1 MVVTGDRDSLQ
12 LVSDDVTV
20 LYPRKGVS
28 ELTRFTPE
36 AVVEKYG
43 LTPQQY
49 PDFAALRG
57 DPSDNLPGI
66 PGVGEKTATKWIAE
80 YGSLQALV
88 DHVDTVKG
96 KVGDALRANLSHV
109 VLNRELTDL
118 VRDVPLAQTPDTLR
132 MQPWDR
138 DQIHRLFDDLEFRV
152 LRDRLFDTL
161 ASADPEVDEG
171 FDVRGGALEP
181 GELAAWLAEHSA
193 GSRFGMAVV
202 GTHLAFDGDATA
214 LAIVAADGDGRY
226 LDTADLTSGRRGGA
240 RRRGWPMPAVPK
252 ALHEAKL
259 AMHDL
264 EGRGWTLRGVTSDT
278 ALAAYLVRPGQRSFA
293 LDDLSLRYLKRELR
307 ADNPEQQQLSLLDDS
322 DGVDDQAVQTSIL
335 RASAVMDLADAL
347 DEELA
352 RIDSASLLGEMELP
366 VQRVLA
372 EMETA
377 GIAVDLGQ
385 LSELQSEFADQI
397 RDAAEAAYAV
407 IGKQINLGS
416 PKQLQVVLF
425 DELEMPKTKRTKTG
439 YTTDA
444 DALQSLFDKTGHPF
458 LQHLLAH
465 RDATRLKVTVDGLL
479 NSVASDG
486 RIHTTFNQ
494 TIAATGR
501 LSSTEP
507 NLQNIPIRTEAG
519 RRIRDAF
526 VVGKGFAELMT
537 ADYSQI
543 EMRIM
548 AHLSKDEGLI
558 EAFNT
563 GEDLHSFVASR
574 AFSVPID
581 EVTAELRRRVK
592 AMSYGLAYGLSAY
605 GLAAQLKISTEEA
618 KVQMEQY
625 FDRFGG
631 VRDYLRD
638 VVDQA
643 RKDGYTSTVFGRRR
657 YLPELDSSN
666 RNVREAAERA
676 ALNAPIQGSAADI
689 IKVAMIEV
697 DKAIK
702 DAGLTSRML
711 LQVHDELLFE
721 VAPGERDQVESA
733 GARQDGRRLPAG
745 RAAGGVGRIRPQLG
759 LRGALE
765 RRTESS
771 QGLQS
776 RRAGP
781 RSVHGVGLLGQQ
793 RVHPQVTEAAVD
805 AVPDEGQLHHLG
817 GEGLHGL
824 GRGFSAGPRRL
835 RYRCLAWADRAEPGR
850 LVGCHQA
857 RRHHAGQL
865 LGDDALLLRRLAT
878 PSVIA
883 SPKTGIIQSTYTPKY
898 APTPSSDE
906 PFHSP
911 VHDHRADVAE
921 QQAAAL
927 ARALRCCSANHT
939 PMPNNVVN
947 SEWANGPMIS
957 RIAAVSSESLT
968 VSPSGDVEDVL
979 QPGEPP
985 PDQPGVHQAVGQRI
999 ELVAAPAGHHEQE
1012 EQPLGRLFCH
1022 RRAEHDRD
1030 RADRLRRARI
1040 DCGLDDELQYRRDHD
1055 RHRCAPQEGQHQQPR
1070 RFGFPPVEPEIGQ
1083 HDDRH
1088 GDAGQNE
1095 PDRRPDGVEGGQHD
1109 QDQAGDGAQKDHH
1122 SKWRPDLADFLLNRR
1137 IRRNELKWLL
1147 RRTGISHQSRV
1158 AGWASPIGP
1167 GLSSV
1172 CTVE

>member
-1 MVVTGDRDSLQ
+1 MLLDGNSLAYRAFYALPAENFKTQGGLTTNAVYGFTAMLINLLRDEQPSHIAAAFDVSRQTFRVDKYPEYKAGRSATPDEFRGQIDITKEVLVALGITVLAEAGFEADDLIATLATQAEDEGYRVLVVTGDRDSLQ

-43 LTPQQY
+43 LTPTQY

-66 PGVGEKTATKWIAE
+66 PGVGEKTASKWIIE

-88 DHVDTVKG
+88 DNVDAVKG
-96 KVGDALRANLSHV
+96 KVGDALRANLSSV

-118 VRDVPLAQTPDTLR
+118 VKDVPLAQTPDTLR

-138 DQIHRLFDDLEFRV
+138 DHIHRLFDDLEFRV
-152 LRDRLFDTL
+152 LRDRLFETL
-161 ASADPEVDEG
+161 ASADPEVDQG
-171 FDVRGGALEP
+171 FDVRGGALES
-181 GELAAWLAEHSA
+181 GELAGWLSAHSD
-193 GSRFGMAVV
+193 GNRFGMAVV
-202 GTHLAFDGDATA
+202 GTHLAFDADATA

-226 LDTADLTSGRRGGA
+226 LDTATLHPDDEAALASWLADAGQ
-240 RRRGWPMPAVPK
+240 PK

-259 AMHDL
+259 AMHDI
-264 EGRGWTLRGVTSDT
+264 EGRGWKLAGVTSDT

-322 DGVDDQAVQTSIL
+322 DGVDDQAVQTVIL

-352 RIDSASLLGEMELP
+352 RIDSSALLGNMELP
-366 VQRVLA
+366 VQRALA

-377 GIAVDLGQ
+377 GIAVDLK
-385 LSELQSEFADQI
+385 LLAELQSEFANQI

-501 LSSTEP
+501 LSSTDP
-507 NLQNIPIRTEAG
+507 NLQNIPIRTDAG

-526 VVGKGFAELMT
+526 VVGKGSRGDFAELMT

-548 AHLSKDEGLI
+548 AHLSQDEGVL

-581 EVTAELRRRVK
+581 EVTPELRRRVK

-625 FDRFGG
+625 FARFGG
-631 VRDYLRD
+631 VRDYLHE

-643 RKDGYTSTVFGRRR
+643 RKDGYTSTVLGRRR
-657 YLPELDSSN
+657 YLPELDSTN
-666 RNVREAAERA
+666 RQVREAAERA

-689 IKVAMIEV
+689 IKVAMINV
-697 DKAIK
+697 DNALK
-702 DAGLTSRML
+702 DAGLKSRML

-721 VAPGERDQVESA
+721 VAPGERDEVE
-733 GARQDGRRLPAG
+733 
-745 RAAGGVGRIRPQLG
+745 
-759 LRGALE
+759 
-765 RRTESS
+765 
-771 QGLQS
+771 
-776 RRAGP
+776 
-781 RSVHGVGLLGQQ
+781 
-793 RVHPQVTEAAVD
+793 
-805 AVPDEGQLHHLG
+805 
-817 GEGLHGL
+817 
-824 GRGFSAGPRRL
+824 
-835 RYRCLAWADRAEPGR
+835 
-850 LVGCHQA
+850 
-857 RRHHAGQL
+857 
-865 LGDDALLLRRLAT
+865 
-878 PSVIA
+878 
-883 SPKTGIIQSTYTPKY
+883 K
-898 APTPSSDE
+898 
-906 PFHSP
+906 
-911 VHDHRADVAE
+911 
-921 QQAAAL
+921 L
-927 ARALRCCSANHT
+927 AREQMGNAYPLDVPLEVSVGFGRSWDSAAH
-939 PMPNNVVN
+939 
-947 SEWANGPMIS
+947 
-957 RIAAVSSESLT
+957 
-968 VSPSGDVEDVL
+968 
-979 QPGEPP
+979 
-985 PDQPGVHQAVGQRI
+985 
-999 ELVAAPAGHHEQE
+999 
-1012 EQPLGRLFCH
+1012 
-1022 RRAEHDRD
+1022 
-1030 RADRLRRARI
+1030 
-1040 DCGLDDELQYRRDHD
+1040 
-1055 RHRCAPQEGQHQQPR
+1055 
-1070 RFGFPPVEPEIGQ
+1070 
-1083 HDDRH
+1083 
-1088 GDAGQNE
+1088 
-1095 PDRRPDGVEGGQHD
+1095 
-1109 QDQAGDGAQKDHH
+1109 
-1122 SKWRPDLADFLLNRR
+1122 
-1137 IRRNELKWLL
+1137 
-1147 RRTGISHQSRV
+1147 
-1158 AGWASPIGP
+1158 
-1167 GLSSV
+1167 
-1172 CTVE
+1172 

>member
-1 MVVTGDRDSLQ
+1 MSPAKTAPQTADTEAAQAKPTLMLLDGNSLAFRAFFALPAENFKTQGGLTTNAVYGFTAMLINLLRDEQPTHVAAAFDVSRQTFRKDKYPEYKEGRSATPDEFRGQIDITKEVLGALGITVLAEPGFEADDIIATLATQAEEQGYRVLVVTGDRDSLQ
-12 LVSDDVTV
+12 LVSADVTV

-43 LTPQQY
+43 LTPTQY

-66 PGVGEKTATKWIAE
+66 PGVGEKTASKWIVE
-80 YGSLQALV
+80 YGSLEELV
-88 DHVDTVKG
+88 ANVDKVKG

-109 VLNRELTDL
+109 ILNRELTDL
-118 VRDVPLAQTPDTLR
+118 VKDVPLAQTPDTLR
-132 MQPWDR
+132 MQPWNR

-161 ASADPEVDEG
+161 ASADPEVDAG
-171 FDVRGGALEP
+171 FDVRGGVLEP
-181 GELAAWLAEHSA
+181 GTLAAWLAEHGRGERS
-193 GSRFGMAVV
+193 GVAVV

-214 LAIVAADGDGRY
+214 LAIVAADGEGCY
-226 LDTADLTSGRRGGA
+226 LDTTTLTPDDEAALASWLADPG
-240 RRRGWPMPAVPK
+240 PPK

-264 EGRGWTLRGVTSDT
+264 EGRGWQLRGVTSDT
-278 ALAAYLVRPGQRSFA
+278 ALAAYLVRPGQRSFS
-293 LDDLSLRYLKRELR
+293 LDDLSVRYLRRELR
-307 ADNPEQQQLSLLDDS
+307 AEDPKQQQLSLLDDS
-322 DGVDDQAVQTSIL
+322 DGVDDQAVQTLLL

-352 RIDSASLLGEMELP
+352 RIDSSSLLGQMELP
-366 VQRVLA
+366 VQRALA

-377 GIAVDLGQ
+377 GIAVDRTLLG
-385 LSELQSEFADQI
+385 ELQSRFADQI
-397 RDAAEAAYAV
+397 RDAAESAYEV

-444 DALQSLFDKTGHPF
+444 DALQTLYDKTEHPF

-479 NSVASDG
+479 NAVASDG

-519 RRIRDAF
+519 RQIRDAF
-526 VVGKGFAELMT
+526 VVGDGYAELMT

-548 AHLSKDEGLI
+548 AHLSGDAGLI

-574 AFSVPID
+574 AFDVPID

-605 GLAAQLKISTEEA
+605 GLSAQLKISTEEA
-618 KVQMEQY
+618 KQQMEQY

-631 VRDYLRD
+631 IRDYLRD

-689 IKVAMIEV
+689 IKVAMINV
-697 DKAIK
+697 DAAIK
-702 DAGLTSRML
+702 EAGLRSRIL

-721 VAPGERDQVESA
+721 VADGERD
-733 GARQDGRRLPAG
+733 
-745 RAAGGVGRIRPQLG
+745 
-759 LRGALE
+759 ALE
-765 RRTESS
+765 QLVRRQMGGAYPLDVPLEVSV
-771 QGLQS
+771 GY
-776 RRAGP
+776 G
-781 RSVHGVGLLGQQ
+781 RSW
-793 RVHPQVTEAAVD
+793 D
-805 AVPDEGQLHHLG
+805 
-817 GEGLHGL
+817 
-824 GRGFSAGPRRL
+824 
-835 RYRCLAWADRAEPGR
+835 
-850 LVGCHQA
+850 
-857 RRHHAGQL
+857 
-865 LGDDALLLRRLAT
+865 
-878 PSVIA
+878 
-883 SPKTGIIQSTYTPKY
+883 
-898 APTPSSDE
+898 
-906 PFHSP
+906 
-911 VHDHRADVAE
+911 
-921 QQAAAL
+921 AAA
-927 ARALRCCSANHT
+927 H
-939 PMPNNVVN
+939 
-947 SEWANGPMIS
+947 
-957 RIAAVSSESLT
+957 
-968 VSPSGDVEDVL
+968 
-979 QPGEPP
+979 
-985 PDQPGVHQAVGQRI
+985 
-999 ELVAAPAGHHEQE
+999 
-1012 EQPLGRLFCH
+1012 
-1022 RRAEHDRD
+1022 
-1030 RADRLRRARI
+1030 
-1040 DCGLDDELQYRRDHD
+1040 
-1055 RHRCAPQEGQHQQPR
+1055 
-1070 RFGFPPVEPEIGQ
+1070 
-1083 HDDRH
+1083 
-1088 GDAGQNE
+1088 
-1095 PDRRPDGVEGGQHD
+1095 
-1109 QDQAGDGAQKDHH
+1109 
-1122 SKWRPDLADFLLNRR
+1122 
-1137 IRRNELKWLL
+1137 
-1147 RRTGISHQSRV
+1147 
-1158 AGWASPIGP
+1158 
-1167 GLSSV
+1167 
-1172 CTVE
+1172 